1 MRVKMPRLEAAL
13 GRRMH
18 QLCLVVGVAV
28 SETEILP
35 KHDIEATGEDYGF
48 LFRSGILRR
57 NLHLTFGVGSLCSQ
71 AA

>member
-1 MRVKMPRLEAAL
+1 MHRL
-13 GRRMH
+13 RP
-18 QLCLVVGVAV
+18 VVGVAV

-35 KHDIEATGEDYGF
+35 KHDIEVTGEDYGF
-48 LFRSGILRR
+48 LFSSGILRR